1 MNLVYEIEA
10 ISKGTN
16 TQIIVKNLLLP
27 TKNNHSIY
35 GVGIM
40 NQKIIMP
47 VRLSKRSQT
56 LLVSLFVSM
65 AFAATN
71 MFAAI
76 INLEAS
82 IDGAQANAGIGT
94 MSAATGSA
102 TITLDDQTNLLSWD
116 ISWSGLEGNVTNAHF
131 HGPAAPGV
139 SAGVQVPVDFN
150 TNPAIGS
157 AVITDDQET
166 DLLAGIW
173 YINIHSDR
181 DEVTLGGEIR
191 GQVLQVQGEPIPEPG
206 TLALTVLGGSSPLVL
221 LEGKN

>member
-1 MNLVYEIEA
+1 
-10 ISKGTN
+10 
-16 TQIIVKNLLLP
+16 
-27 TKNNHSIY
+27 
-35 GVGIM
+35 M

-47 VRLSKRSQT
+47 IRLSKWSQT

-76 INLEAS
+76 IDLEAS
-82 IDGAQANAGIGT
+82 IDGAQADAGIGT

-102 TITLDDQTNLLSWD
+102 TMTLDDQSNLFSWN
-116 ISWSGLEGNVTNAHF
+116 ITWSGLEGNVTNAHF

-139 SAGVQVPVDFN
+139 SAGVQVDIDFN
-150 TNPAIGS
+150 SNPSIGS
-157 AVITDDQET
+157 AVIDDAQET

-181 DEVTLGGEIR
+181 DDVTLGGEIR
-191 GQVLQVQGEPIPEPG
+191 GQVLQVQGDPIPEPS
-206 TLALTVLGGSSPLVL
+206 TLALTVLGGLVAFGFTRRKKL
-221 LEGKN
+221 KT